1 MTMMTDAP
9 TRRRGPLLTL
19 SSLEWKLTLT
29 AILSA
34 IYAFSFIAVARPP
47 MSPQATG
54 ANAQPPAL
62 SVASSVQA
70 ARAAPATVA
79 PATVAPATVAS
90 ATAPRAAQPRIR
102 TRSS

>member
-1 MTMMTDAP
+1 MTTMTDAP
-9 TRRRGPLLTL
+9 ARRRGPLLAL

-34 IYAFSFIAVARPP
+34 IYAFSFIAVARPTTP
-47 MSPQATG
+47 PPTAS
-54 ANAQPPAL
+54 ANAQPPAV
-62 SVASSVQA
+62 SVASHVQA
-70 ARAAPATVA
+70 ARVA
-79 PATVAPATVAS
+79 PATVAPSTVAS